1 MTVAKRLKWFVP
13 AQDGRQYRPFGIDC
27 EGAATLFGHRGG
39 WNRTG
44 GGGSEQQSAHQ
55 LAAENRAFWAGSGL
69 RPIDQQ
75 IALGSGAGEKFA
87 S

>member
-1 MTVAKRLKWFVP
+1 MAKRFKWFVP

-44 GGGSEQQSAHQ
+44 VGGPNQPSARE
-55 LAAENRAFWAGSGL
+55 LAAENRAFWANSGV
-69 RPIDQQ
+69 PAIDQQ
-75 IALGSGAGEKFA
+75 IALGSHVDEELA

>member
-1 MTVAKRLKWFVP
+1 MTVAKRFKWFVP

-44 GGGSEQQSAHQ
+44 VGGPDQPSARE

-69 RPIDQQ
+69 PPIDQQ
-75 IALGSGAGEKFA
+75 NTLGSRAGEKF
-87 S
+87 SS

>member
-1 MTVAKRLKWFVP
+1 MTVAKRFKWFVP

-44 GGGSEQQSAHQ
+44 VSGLEQPSARE
-55 LAAENRAFWAGSGL
+55 LAAENRAFWADSGQP
-69 RPIDQQ
+69 PIDQQ
-75 IALGSGAGEKFA
+75 IALGSHSDKKSA

>member
-1 MTVAKRLKWFVP
+1 MTVAKRFKWFVP

-44 GGGSEQQSAHQ
+44 AGGSKQLSARE

-69 RPIDQQ
+69 SPIDQQ
-75 IALGSGAGEKFA
+75 IALGSHAGEKFA
-87 S
+87 L